1 MNIGT
6 DPWTGAR
13 FLPNITGIRYGTLP
27 ISSKTRT
34 SFCSLEWLLV
44 RHDAVFH
51 RVVQLGA
58 RIHAVPAAIGTISA
72 ALQLLV
78 QSRASTPV
86 CQRYHF
92 GR

>member
-1 MNIGT
+1 M
-6 DPWTGAR
+6 
-13 FLPNITGIRYGTLP
+13 
-27 ISSKTRT
+27 
-34 SFCSLEWLLV
+34 

-58 RIHAVPAAIGTISA
+58 RILAVPAAIGTISA

-92 GR
+92 GRQLRTGSARGSVLMVRHLKVSRRVEVCLDHDIQFES